1 MELKMEVIMMYGKK
15 SLWICMFLG
24 ALSLAQASFAM
35 KIEENNEQEDVQ
47 NNERENWLES
57 QHRFHKKAEE
67 MEKEAERI
75 VYYDWFFNRDT
86 MCNEAVV
93 EYETQ
98 YKENKKQ
105 YPNPFILANN
115 MLLDLWYKPYLLREL
130 ILRSP
135 ILKDYALSLIK
146 EIFKQPTSQA
156 RINRWQKIKKNFLPD
171 EKQHCPEQRA
181 IAQAC
186 IELYIDEHNKT
197 KKSMFILKPYN
208 RIHCSARNV
217 RTQINDRKIY
227 IPLGDGKKLHIK
239 YNVKKVIKSHINFS
253 VENEKEWDKDGG
265 FTATVDTIT
274 VDRPVIIDE
283 NTYAIP
289 LFFSPTKQY
298 CIFGSRNPLLIIIN
312 GTKVTSV
319 PIGNIV
325 IEQDSEIHVSWLDN
339 VTFLLTNK
347 HTQGAF
353 ERNYIGN
360 VDDIEKN
367 KMRIQLNP
375 IWENEKNRNF
385 HVLDYEGILD
395 YEDRGDQAARFIFH
409 AISGY
414 EDRTYCTNG
423 SPMVDDLFPNDI
435 LFPLSMEYMILLQ
448 DLEQSIKESPASVK
462 SAFKELKNYPENEV
476 DFFEGFL

>member
-1 MELKMEVIMMYGKK
+1 M
-15 SLWICMFLG
+15 
-24 ALSLAQASFAM
+24 
-35 KIEENNEQEDVQ
+35 
-47 NNERENWLES
+47 
-57 QHRFHKKAEE
+57 
-67 MEKEAERI
+67 
-75 VYYDWFFNRDT
+75 
-86 MCNEAVV
+86 
-93 EYETQ
+93 
-98 YKENKKQ
+98 
-105 YPNPFILANN
+105 
-115 MLLDLWYKPYLLREL
+115 
-130 ILRSP
+130 
-135 ILKDYALSLIK
+135 
-146 EIFKQPTSQA
+146 
-156 RINRWQKIKKNFLPD
+156 
-171 EKQHCPEQRA
+171 
-181 IAQAC
+181 
-186 IELYIDEHNKT
+186 
-197 KKSMFILKPYN
+197 
-208 RIHCSARNV
+208 
-217 RTQINDRKIY
+217 
-227 IPLGDGKKLHIK
+227 
-239 YNVKKVIKSHINFS
+239 
-253 VENEKEWDKDGG
+253 
-265 FTATVDTIT
+265 
-274 VDRPVIIDE
+274 IIDE